1 MSKHIRKRVC
11 LFGTS
16 ADPPTGQGGHL
27 GIVTHLASMDDFDE
41 VRVLPVYRHMFQSKR
56 GKQAPFA
63 SRVEMCR
70 ILFKNESKVV
80 VSDAECVCFKNAA
93 KGLDDNEK
101 SSLRVGTADI
111 LTMLTSNEPEVDFT
125 LALGADTFIDL
136 ANGKWRRTEEVFK
149 HVGHRVIV
157 FRRLSE
163 NNNGPEK
170 EEQIQRGIAKWEL
183 LNEAVSSIRL
193 VGIPS
198 LTDASSSTARSTTD
212 ETILS
217 KLVTKS
223 ILEYIKQN
231 KLYAFS

>member
-1 MSKHIRKRVC
+1 M
-11 LFGTS
+11 
-16 ADPPTGQGGHL
+16 
-27 GIVTHLASMDDFDE
+27 
-41 VRVLPVYRHMFQSKR
+41 Y
-56 GKQAPFA
+56 
-63 SRVEMCR
+63 
-70 ILFKNESKVV
+70 
-80 VSDAECVCFKNAA
+80 CVCFYQHSNES
-93 KGLDDNEK
+93 DDNEK

-111 LTMLTSNEPEVDFT
+111 LTMLTANEPEVDFT

-149 HVGHRVIV
+149 LVGHRVIV

-170 EEQIQRGIAKWEL
+170 EEQIQRGIAKWQL
-183 LNEAVSSIRL
+183 LNETMSSIRL
-193 VGIPS
+193 VGISS
-198 LTDASSSTARSTTD
+198 LTDASSSIARSTID

-217 KLVTKS
+217 KLVTKP